1 MPYAQIR
8 AWLAGLELMVPQL
21 TPSAFAALI
30 MLAASLLVFRT
41 FRERY
46 LLVWILGWLVYL
58 AARSVSV
65 SGIPGLSARYTQA
78 AGETGFVL
86 AVSIFAAAILLSVN
100 ARRALLV
107 VLVVGSL
114 AVSAAAVQGVL
125 WPGQVMLRAALEV
138 LYRVITFGAALY
150 LLASIRGKWRVGPVA
165 LAITLMALHLD
176 WGPLANHPAPGADL
190 FIDLL
195 FGLSMLMV
203 VLDQYRDRTLR
214 LAAVT
219 ALTTSIAR
227 AQHPGAMLLSA
238 LEELVRLMNAKA
250 GWFRLLEDGSLR
262 LAQHSGLSE
271 QFLASSQVITLDEAT
286 EKILHTGWPVV
297 QKVNALHPSLR
308 ASVAAEGFHHILL
321 VPIRGKKTILGT
333 LSLGSARARAYSREE
348 LDFLATSANQLGI
361 AAENLRLREQIVR
374 SQRQWI
380 NTFDSI
386 EDMILLHDADHK
398 ILKVNRA
405 LMRRLKLRPAEMVG
419 RLCEDVLPQT
429 TVWKNCPYCS
439 HQEAGFVE
447 QIDPCLGGFS
457 LVSTSSYREHGQ
469 ERRGTIHVIRDTS
482 SRRAAEEKYRMLF
495 EQAQEGVFV
504 AEPGGKL
511 LDCNDAF
518 VRMLGYSSRDELMA
532 LDTDNGVYTSSEQRE
547 SVRRELEARSYVRNF
562 EVALRRKDGTVLNA
576 MESSFATRDAEGRV
590 ERYQGFLLDTSEKRR
605 ADDEIRR
612 RNRELNA
619 LNAIATISTQSFDLD
634 EILNLTLRQVVTLF
648 SSETGSIYLADP
660 GGQVLRRRAGWG
672 HRSEGRARFSELH
685 LPDGFGELIMRSRTE
700 VITPEYLPHIPSV
713 VADFVKADGLRS
725 WVWVILWGKDGPA
738 GVIGVGS
745 REARE
750 FTSSDESL
758 LVAIS
763 RQLAATL
770 EKVRLYEESCRAY
783 ENLRLAQEQLLQSEK
798 MSAVGQLISG
808 VAHELNN
815 PLTAILGYAQL
826 LEGEGLNIRAQDF
839 VSKLFKQAQRTHRVV
854 QNLLSFARQRKPQK
868 SEVDIRRVLDE
879 ALALRDYDF
888 KVNNIRVE
896 REIDDVLPGVIA
908 DPHQVEQV
916 FLNVI
921 NNALDAMLETE
932 NKGILKVRAFASDG
946 QVWAEFHD
954 SGPGIQDPK
963 RIFDPFYTTKA
974 VGKGTGLGLSICYG
988 IVKEH
993 GGEISASNGA
1003 DGGAVIQLR
1012 LPAVGRIAPIE
1023 TPVSAPVRHEGAL
1036 QGRLL
1041 LVEDEEAI
1049 LEFASAVLAGAGAQ
1063 VTASSSVE
1071 DAKSRLEKE
1080 SFDGVIMSGRMPGG
1094 MTVAGMHAW
1103 LAQTRPEL
1111 EHKILFTFAHIT
1123 DEETRSFL
1131 EKNNIPS
1138 LIKPFEIADLIVH
1151 TRSLLRKAQ
1160 AAASV

>member
-1 MPYAQIR
+1 MPFAQVR
-8 AWLAGLELMVPQL
+8 VWLTSLEPLLPQL
-21 TPSAFAALI
+21 TPSAFAAVI

-46 LLVWILGWLVYL
+46 LLVWILGWVVYL
-58 AARSVSV
+58 AARTAS
-65 SGIPGLSARYTQA
+65 SGGMAVLSAHHAQA
-78 AGETGFVL
+78 VGETGFVL
-86 AVSIFAAAILLSVN
+86 AVSLFAAAVLLSVN
-100 ARRALLV
+100 AKRALLA
-107 VLVVGSL
+107 VLFLGSL
-114 AVSAAAVQGVL
+114 AVSAAAMQALL
-125 WPGQVMLRAALEV
+125 WPGQVVLRAALEV
-138 LYRVITFGAALY
+138 LYRVITFGSAFY
-150 LLASIRGKWRVGPVA
+150 LLASIRGKWRLGPVT
-165 LAITLMALHLD
+165 LAATLMALHLD
-176 WGPLANHPAPGADL
+176 WGPLAGHPAPGADL
-190 FIDLL
+190 WVDLL

-219 ALTTSIAR
+219 ALTSSIAR
-227 AQHPGAMLLSA
+227 AQHPGTMLLST

-250 GWFRLLEDGSLR
+250 GWFRLLESGNLR
-262 LAQHSGLSE
+262 LVQQVGVSDEFVRSGE
-271 QFLASSQVITLDEAT
+271 VISLDEAT
-286 EKILHTGWPVV
+286 EKILHTGWPVAQRV
-297 QKVNALHPSLR
+297 GALHPSLR
-308 ASVAAEGFHHILL
+308 GAALAEGFHHILL
-321 VPIRGKKTILGT
+321 VPIRGKKSILGT
-333 LSLGSARARAYSREE
+333 LSLASARARSYSREE
-348 LDFLATSANQLGI
+348 LEFLATSANQLGI

-374 SQRQWI
+374 SQRQWL

-386 EDMILLHDADHK
+386 EDMILLHDANHK
-398 ILKVNRA
+398 ILKVNRS

-419 RLCEDVLPQT
+419 KLCQDVLPKHSE
-429 TVWKNCPYCS
+429 WKDCPYCLKEEKGLS
-439 HQEAGFVE
+439 EHP
-447 QIDPCLGGFS
+447 DPCLGGFS

-482 SRRAAEEKYRMLF
+482 ERRAAEEKYRMLF

-518 VRMLGYSSRDELMA
+518 VRMLGYSSREELMA
-532 LDTDNGVYTSSEQRE
+532 LDMDNGVYTSSEQRE
-547 SVRRELEARSYVRNF
+547 SVRRELEARSHVRNF

-576 MESSFATRDAEGRV
+576 MESSFATRDAQGKV
-590 ERYQGFLLDTSEKRR
+590 ERYQGFLLDTTEKRR

-634 EILNLTLRQVVTLF
+634 EILNMTLRQVVTLF
-648 SSETGSIYLADP
+648 ASETGSIYLADP

-672 HRSEGRARFSELH
+672 HRSEGRARFAELR
-685 LPDGFGELIMRSRTE
+685 LPEGFGELITRSRTE
-700 VITPEYLPHIPSV
+700 VITPDYLPHVPPI
-713 VADFVKADGLRS
+713 VAEFVKADGQRS
-725 WVWVILWGKDGPA
+725 WIWVILWGKDGPA

-750 FTSSDESL
+750 FNSSDESL

-826 LEGEGLNIRAQDF
+826 LEGEGLNERAQDF
-839 VSKLFKQAQRTHRVV
+839 VGKLFKQAQRTHRVV

-868 SEVDIRRVLDE
+868 AEVDLRKVLDE

-888 KVNNIRVE
+888 RISNIRVE
-896 REIDDVLPGVIA
+896 RQIDETLPAVVA

-921 NNALDAMLETE
+921 NNALDAMLETQ
-932 NKGILKVRAFASDG
+932 NKGVLKVRSFASDG
-946 QVWAEFHD
+946 QVWIEFHD
-954 SGPGIQDPK
+954 SGPGIQDAK
-963 RIFDPFYTTKA
+963 KIFDPFYTTKA

-993 GGEISASNGA
+993 GGEITASNSPE
-1003 DGGAVIQLR
+1003 GGAVIQLR
-1012 LPAVGRIAPIE
+1012 LPAVDHAAPAATGPE
-1023 TPVSAPVRHEGAL
+1023 PVRNDAVV
-1036 QGRLL
+1036 QGRVLL
-1041 LVEDEEAI
+1041 AEDEESVR
-1049 LEFASAVLAGAGAQ
+1049 EFVGAVLTGAGAE
-1063 VTASSSVE
+1063 VVAVGNIEEVKT
-1071 DAKSRLEKE
+1071 RLQRE
-1080 SFDGVIMSGRMPGG
+1080 SFDGIIMSGRMPGG

-1103 LAQTRPEL
+1103 LAAQHPGL
-1111 EHKILFTFAHIT
+1111 ERKILFTFAHVA
-1123 DEETRSFL
+1123 DEDTRAFL
-1131 EKNNIPS
+1131 ERNHIPS
-1138 LIKPFEIADLIVH
+1138 LLKPFEIADLIH
-1151 TRSLLRKAQ
+1151 RTRDLLRKAR

>member
-1 MPYAQIR
+1 MPYAEVR
-8 AWLAGLELMVPQL
+8 AWLTGLELLIPQL

-30 MLAASLLVFRT
+30 MLAASVLVFRT

-46 LLVWILGWLVYL
+46 LLVWIVGWVVYL
-58 AARSVSV
+58 AARTAG
-65 SGIPGLSARYTQA
+65 SGGVAGLPLKYSQA
-78 AGETGFVL
+78 IGETGFVL
-86 AVSIFAAAILLSVN
+86 AVSLFAAAILLSVN

-107 VLVVGSL
+107 VLFVGSL
-114 AVSAAAVQGVL
+114 AVSAAAVQATL
-125 WPGQVMLRAALEV
+125 WPGQMVLRASLEI
-138 LYRVITFGAALY
+138 LYRVITFGSAFH
-150 LLASIRGKWRVGPVA
+150 LLALTRGKWRLGPVV

-176 WGPLANHPAPGADL
+176 WGPLAGHPAPAVDVC
-190 FIDLL
+190 IDLL

-214 LAAVT
+214 LVAVT

-227 AQHPGAMLLSA
+227 AQHPGTMLLST
-238 LEELVRLMNAKA
+238 LEELVRLINAKA
-250 GWFRLLEDGSLR
+250 GWFRLLEEGSLR
-262 LAQHSGLSE
+262 LVQHIGVSDE
-271 QFLASSQVITLDEAT
+271 FVRSSSVTTLDEAT

-297 QKVNALHPSLR
+297 QKVGALHPSLR
-308 ASVAAEGFHHILL
+308 GAALAEGFHHILL
-321 VPIRGKKTILGT
+321 VPIRGKKAILGT
-333 LSLGSARARAYSREE
+333 LSLASARARSYSREE
-348 LDFLATSANQLGI
+348 LAFLATSANQVGI

-386 EDMILLHDADHK
+386 EDMILLHDANHK
-398 ILKVNRA
+398 ILKVNRS

-419 RLCEDVLPQT
+419 HLCEEVLPQHSA
-429 TVWKNCPYCS
+429 WKNCPYCL
-439 HQEAGFVE
+439 QVEAGLAE
-447 QIDPCLGGFS
+447 HPDPCLGGFS

-482 SRRAAEEKYRMLF
+482 ARRAAEEKYRMLF

-504 AEPGGKL
+504 ADPKGKL

-532 LDTDNGVYTSSEQRE
+532 LELDHGIYTSSEQRE
-547 SVRRELEARSYVRNF
+547 SVRCELEARSYIRNF

-576 MESSFATRDAEGRV
+576 MESSFATRDAEGRL

-619 LNAIATISTQSFDLD
+619 LNAIAIISTQSFDLD

-672 HRSEGRARFSELH
+672 PRSEGRARFSELR

-700 VITPEYLPHIPSV
+700 VITPEYLPHVPEV
-713 VADFVKADGLRS
+713 VAEFIKADGARS

-750 FTSSDESL
+750 FTTSDESL

-826 LEGEGLNIRAQDF
+826 LEGEGLNERAQDF
-839 VSKLFKQAQRTHRVV
+839 VGKLFKQAQRTHRVV

-868 SEVDIRRVLDE
+868 VEVDIRRVLDE

-888 KVNNIRVE
+888 RVNNVRVE
-896 REIDDVLPGVIA
+896 RQIEETLPAVVA

-921 NNALDAMLETE
+921 NNALDAMLETQ
-932 NKGILKVRAFASDG
+932 NKGVLKVRSFASDG
-946 QVWAEFHD
+946 QVWVEFHD
-954 SGPGIQDPK
+954 SGPGIEDAK
-963 RIFDPFYTTKA
+963 KIFDPFYTTKA

-993 GGEISASNGA
+993 GGEISASNSPE
-1003 DGGAVIQLR
+1003 GGAVIQLR
-1012 LPAVGRIAPIE
+1012 LPAVDR
-1023 TPVSAPVRHEGAL
+1023 VAPVVPEPVRVRHDGAI

-1041 LVEDEEAI
+1041 LAEDEEAVR
-1049 LEFASAVLAGAGAQ
+1049 EFAGAVLAGAGAE
-1063 VTASSSVE
+1063 VISVSNAE
-1071 DAKSRLEKE
+1071 EAKARLQKE
-1080 SFDGVIMSGRMPGG
+1080 SFDGIIMSGRMPGG
-1094 MTVAGMHAW
+1094 MTIAGMHAW
-1103 LAQTRPEL
+1103 LAETHPEL
-1111 EHKILFTFAHIT
+1111 EHKILFTFAHLA
-1123 DEETRSFL
+1123 DEETRAFL
-1131 EKNNIPS
+1131 EKNKIPS
-1138 LIKPFEIADLIVH
+1138 LLKPFEIADLINH
-1151 TRSLLRKAQ
+1151 TRSLLRKAR
-1160 AAASV
+1160 ATASV

>member
-1 MPYAQIR
+1 MR
-8 AWLAGLELMVPQL
+8 AWLTGLEPLVPQL

-30 MLAASLLVFRT
+30 MLAASLLIFRT

-46 LLVWILGWLVYL
+46 LLVWIFGWVVYL
-58 AARSVSV
+58 AARTAA
-65 SGIPGLSARYTQA
+65 SGGMAVLPLRYSQA
-78 AGETGFVL
+78 VGETGFVL
-86 AVSIFAAAILLSVN
+86 AVSIFAAAILISVN
-100 ARRALLV
+100 AKRALLV
-107 VLVVGSL
+107 VLFVGSL
-114 AVSAAAVQGVL
+114 AVSAAAVQAVL
-125 WPGQVMLRAALEV
+125 WPGQMVLRASLEV
-138 LYRVITFGAALY
+138 LYRVITFGSAFY
-150 LLASIRGKWRVGPVA
+150 LLASIRGKWRVGPISLA
-165 LAITLMALHLD
+165 LSLMALHLD
-176 WGPLANHPAPGADL
+176 WGPLAGHPVPGVDL
-190 FIDLL
+190 FIDLV

-219 ALTTSIAR
+219 ALTSSIAR
-227 AQHPGAMLLSA
+227 AQHPGTMLLST
-238 LEELVRLMNAKA
+238 LDELVRLMNAKG
-250 GWFRLLEDGSLR
+250 GWFRLLENGNLR
-262 LAQHSGLSE
+262 LVQQVGVSEAFAQN
-271 QFLASSQVITLDEAT
+271 SQITTLDEAT
-286 EKILHTGWPVV
+286 EKILHTGWPVPQRV
-297 QKVNALHPSLR
+297 ATLHPSLR
-308 ASVAAEGFHHILL
+308 GPALAEGFHHILL

-333 LSLGSARARAYSREE
+333 LSLASKRARSYSREE
-348 LDFLATSANQLGI
+348 LEFLSTSANQLGI

-374 SQRQWI
+374 SQRQWL

-386 EDMILLHDADHK
+386 EDMILLHDANHK

-419 RLCEDVLPQT
+419 KLCEEVLPHHSE
-429 TVWKNCPYCS
+429 WKNCPYCLEDEKGLS
-439 HQEAGFVE
+439 EHP
-447 QIDPCLGGFS
+447 DPCLGGFS

-482 SRRAAEEKYRMLF
+482 ARRAAEEKYRMLF

-504 AEPGGKL
+504 ADPKGKL

-532 LDTDNGVYTSSEQRE
+532 LHMDNGVYTSTEQRE
-547 SVRRELEARSYVRNF
+547 SIRLELEARSYVRNF

-576 MESSFATRDAEGRV
+576 MESSFATRDAEGRL
-590 ERYQGFLLDTSEKRR
+590 ERYQGFLMDTSEKRR

-648 SSETGSIYLADP
+648 SSETGSIYLADT

-672 HRSEGRARFSELH
+672 HRSEGRARFSELR
-685 LPDGFGELIMRSRTE
+685 LPDGFGELITRSRTE
-700 VITPEYLPHIPSV
+700 VITPDYLPHIPEV

-750 FTSSDESL
+750 FNASDESL
-758 LVAIS
+758 LVAIA

-826 LEGEGLNIRAQDF
+826 LEGEGLNERAQDF
-839 VSKLFKQAQRTHRVV
+839 VGKLFKQAQRTHRVV

-868 SEVDIRRVLDE
+868 AEVDLRKVLDE

-888 KVNNIRVE
+888 RVNNIRVE
-896 REIDDVLPGVIA
+896 RQIDETLPAVVA
-908 DPHQVEQV
+908 DPHQIEQV
-916 FLNVI
+916 FLNII
-921 NNALDAMLETE
+921 NNALDAMLETQ
-932 NKGILKVRAFASDG
+932 NKGVLKVRSFTSDSR
-946 QVWAEFHD
+946 VWIEFHD
-954 SGPGIQDPK
+954 SGPGIQDAK
-963 RIFDPFYTTKA
+963 KIFDPFYTTKA

-993 GGEISASNGA
+993 GGEISASNSPE
-1003 DGGAVIQLR
+1003 GGAVIQLR
-1012 LPAVGRIAPIE
+1012 LPAVDRAVVA
-1023 TPVSAPVRHEGAL
+1023 VSGAAPVRNDGVV

-1041 LVEDEEAI
+1041 FAEDEEAVR
-1049 LEFASAVLAGAGAQ
+1049 EFASAVLAGAGAEV
-1063 VTASSSVE
+1063 VTVGNAE
-1071 DAKSRLEKE
+1071 EAKARLQRE
-1080 SFDGVIMSGRMPGG
+1080 SFDAIIMSGRMPGG
-1094 MTVAGMHAW
+1094 TT
-1103 LAQTRPEL
+1103 LASMYEWISQRHPEL
-1111 EHKILFTFAHIT
+1111 AHKILFTFAHVA
-1123 DEETRSFL
+1123 DEETRAFL
-1131 EKNNIPS
+1131 ERNNIPS
-1138 LIKPFEIADLIVH
+1138 LLKPFEIADLLNN
-1151 TRSLLRKAQ
+1151 TRNLLRKTR
-1160 AAASV
+1160 AAAAV

>member
-1 MPYAQIR
+1 MPYAQVR
-8 AWLAGLELMVPQL
+8 AWLTGLELMVPQL
-21 TPSAFAALI
+21 TPSAFAAFI

-46 LLVWILGWLVYL
+46 LLVWIVGWTVYL
-58 AARSVSV
+58 GARTAG
-65 SGIPGLSARYTQA
+65 SGAIPELNSRYAQA
-78 AGETGFVL
+78 LGETGFVL
-86 AVSIFAAAILLSVN
+86 AVSIFAAAILLSVH
-100 ARRALLV
+100 ARRALLA
-107 VLVVGSL
+107 LVFVGSL
-114 AVSAAAVQGVL
+114 AVSATAMQSLL
-125 WPGQVMLRAALEV
+125 WPGQEALRAALEV
-138 LYRVITFGAALY
+138 LYRVITFGAALT
-150 LLASIRGKWRVGPVA
+150 LLASIRGKWRGGPVVLA
-165 LAITLMALHLD
+165 LSLMALHLD
-176 WGPLANHPAPGADL
+176 WGPLADHAAPGADL

-195 FGLSMLMV
+195 LGLSMLMI

-227 AQHPGAMLLSA
+227 AQQPGAMLLST
-238 LEELVRLMNAKA
+238 LEELVRLMNAKG
-250 GWFRLLEDGSLR
+250 GWYRLLDDTTLR
-262 LAQHSGLSE
+262 LAQHCGVSD
-271 QFLASSQVITLDEAT
+271 QFAESSQVITLDEAT
-286 EKILHTGWPVV
+286 EKILHKGWPVV
-297 QKVNALHPSLR
+297 QRVSTLHPSLR
-308 ASVAAEGFHHILL
+308 GAAQAEGFTQILL
-321 VPIRGKKTILGT
+321 VPIRGKKTITGT
-333 LSLGSARARAYSREE
+333 LSLGSTRARSYSREE

-419 RLCEDVLPQT
+419 HQCDEVLPKHSA
-429 TVWKNCPYCS
+429 WKNCPYCL
-439 HQEAGFVE
+439 QEEASLAE
-447 QIDPCLGGFS
+447 HADPCLGGVS

-482 SRRAAEEKYRMLF
+482 SRRAAEEKYRLLF

-504 AEPGGKL
+504 ADPQGKL

-518 VRMLGYSSRDELMA
+518 VRMLGYASRDELMA
-532 LDTDNGVYTSSEQRE
+532 LDMDNGVYTSAEQRE
-547 SVRRELEARSYVRNF
+547 SVRRELEANSHVRNF

-576 MESSFATRDAEGRV
+576 MESSFATRDSEGRV

-605 ADDEIRR
+605 AEDEIRR

-619 LNAIATISTQSFDLD
+619 LNAIATVATRSFDLD
-634 EILNLTLRQVVTLF
+634 EILNLTLRQVVNLF

-660 GGQVLRRRAGWG
+660 GGQVLRRRADWG
-672 HRSEGRARFSELH
+672 HRSEGRTRFSELH
-685 LPDGFGELIMRSRTE
+685 LPDGFGELITRSRTE
-700 VITPEYLPHIPSV
+700 VITPEYLPHVPPV

-783 ENLRLAQEQLLQSEK
+783 EDLRLAQEQLLQSEK

-826 LEGEGLNIRAQDF
+826 LEGEGLNQRAQDF

-868 SEVDIRRVLDE
+868 SEVDIRKVLDE

-896 REIDDVLPGVIA
+896 REIDESLPAVIA

-932 NKGILKVRAFASDG
+932 NKGVLKVRAFASDG

-954 SGPGIQDPK
+954 SGPGIQDAK
-963 RIFDPFYTTKA
+963 KIFDPFYTTKA

-993 GGEISASNGA
+993 GGEITASNSPN
-1003 DGGAVIQLR
+1003 GGAVLQLR
-1012 LPAVGRIAPIE
+1012 LPAVGRVAAVE
-1023 TPVSAPVRHEGAL
+1023 AVSTTPARHEGAI

-1041 LVEDEEAI
+1041 FVEDEEAI
-1049 LEFASAVLAGAGAQ
+1049 LEFASAVLSGAGAE
-1063 VTASSSVE
+1063 VVGVGNTE
-1071 DAKSRLEKE
+1071 EAKTRLQKE

-1094 MTVAGMHAW
+1094 TTVAEMHAW
-1103 LAQTRPEL
+1103 LAQARPEL
-1111 EHKILFTFAHIT
+1111 EHKILFTFAHMA
-1123 DEETRSFL
+1123 DEGTRAFL

-1138 LIKPFEIADLIVH
+1138 LLKPFEIADLIVH
-1151 TRSLLRKAQ
+1151 TRTLLRKAH
-1160 AAASV
+1160 AAVSA

>member
-1 MPYAQIR
+1 MPLAHMR
-8 AWLAGLELMVPQL
+8 AWLTGLEPLVPQL

-30 MLAASLLVFRT
+30 MLAASLLIFRT

-46 LLVWILGWLVYL
+46 LLVWIFGWVVYL
-58 AARSVSV
+58 AARTAGSGGMAVLPLRYSQAVS
-65 SGIPGLSARYTQA
+65 
-78 AGETGFVL
+78 ETGFVL

-107 VLVVGSL
+107 VLFVGSL
-114 AVSAAAVQGVL
+114 AVSAAAVQAVL
-125 WPGQVMLRAALEV
+125 WPGQVILRASLEV
-138 LYRVITFGAALY
+138 LYRFITFGSAFY
-150 LLASIRGKWRVGPVA
+150 LLASIRGKWRMGPILLA
-165 LAITLMALHLD
+165 LSLMTLHLD
-176 WGPLANHPAPGADL
+176 WGPLANHPAPGIDL
-190 FIDLL
+190 FIDLT

-219 ALTTSIAR
+219 ALTSSIAR
-227 AQHPGAMLLSA
+227 AQHPGAMLLST
-238 LEELVRLMNAKA
+238 LDELVRLMNAKA
-250 GWFRLLEDGSLR
+250 GWFRLLENGSLR
-262 LAQHSGLSE
+262 LVQQVGVSETFAQN
-271 QFLASSQVITLDEAT
+271 SQITTLDEAT
-286 EKILHTGWPVV
+286 EKILHTGWPVA
-297 QKVNALHPSLR
+297 QRAATLHPSLR
-308 ASVAAEGFHHILL
+308 GPALAEGFHHILL

-333 LSLGSARARAYSREE
+333 LSLASKRARSYSREE
-348 LDFLATSANQLGI
+348 LEFLSTSANQLGI

-374 SQRQWI
+374 SQRQWL

-386 EDMILLHDADHK
+386 EDMILLHDANHK

-419 RLCEDVLPQT
+419 KLCEEVLPHHSE
-429 TVWKNCPYCS
+429 WKDCPYCLEDEKGLS
-439 HQEAGFVE
+439 EHP
-447 QIDPCLGGFS
+447 DKCLGGFS

-482 SRRAAEEKYRMLF
+482 ARRAAEEKYRMLF

-504 AEPGGKL
+504 ADPKGKL

-532 LDTDNGVYTSSEQRE
+532 LHMDNGVYTSTEQRE
-547 SVRRELEARSYVRNF
+547 AIRLELEARSYVRNF

-576 MESSFATRDAEGRV
+576 MESSFATRDSEGHL
-590 ERYQGFLLDTSEKRR
+590 ERYQGFLMDTTEKRR

-660 GGQVLRRRAGWG
+660 GGQILRRRAGWG
-672 HRSEGRARFSELH
+672 HRSEGRARFSELR
-685 LPDGFGELIMRSRTE
+685 LPDGFGELITRSRTE
-700 VITPEYLPHIPSV
+700 VITPDYLPHIPEV

-750 FTSSDESL
+750 FNSSDESL
-758 LVAIS
+758 LVAIA

-826 LEGEGLNIRAQDF
+826 LEGEGLNERAQDF

-868 SEVDIRRVLDE
+868 AEVDLRRVLDE

-888 KVNNIRVE
+888 RVNNIRVE
-896 REIDDVLPGVIA
+896 RQIDETLPAVVA
-908 DPHQVEQV
+908 DSHQIEQV
-916 FLNVI
+916 FLNII
-921 NNALDAMLETE
+921 NNALDAMLETQ
-932 NKGILKVRAFASDG
+932 NKGILKVRSFASDNR
-946 QVWAEFHD
+946 VWIEFHD
-954 SGPGIQDPK
+954 SGPGIQDAK
-963 RIFDPFYTTKA
+963 KIFDPFYTTKA

-993 GGEISASNGA
+993 GGEINASNSPE
-1003 DGGAVIQLR
+1003 GGAVIQLR
-1012 LPAVGRIAPIE
+1012 LPAVDRAAPALAN
-1023 TPVSAPVRHEGAL
+1023 VAPVRNDGVV
-1036 QGRLL
+1036 QGRILL
-1041 LVEDEEAI
+1041 AEDEEAVR
-1049 LEFASAVLAGAGAQ
+1049 EFASAVLAGAGAD
-1063 VTASSSVE
+1063 VVAVSNADE
-1071 DAKSRLEKE
+1071 AKARLQRE

-1094 MTVAGMHAW
+1094 MTVASMHEW
-1103 LAQTRPEL
+1103 ISQKHPEL
-1111 EHKILFTFAHIT
+1111 EHRILFTFAHVA
-1123 DEETRSFL
+1123 DEETRAFL

-1138 LIKPFEIADLIVH
+1138 LLKPFEIADLLNN
-1151 TRSLLRKAQ
+1151 TRNLLRKAR
-1160 AAASV
+1160 AATAV

>member
-1 MPYAQIR
+1 MPYAHVR
-8 AWLAGLELMVPQL
+8 AWLTGLELLVPQL

-46 LLVWILGWLVYL
+46 LLVWIVGWMVYL
-58 AARSVSV
+58 VAHTAG
-65 SGIPGLSARYTQA
+65 SGGIAGLAPRYSEA
-78 AGETGFVL
+78 IAETGFVL
-86 AVSIFAAAILLSVN
+86 AVSIFAAAILISVN
-100 ARRALLV
+100 AKRALLV
-107 VLVVGSL
+107 VLFVGSL
-114 AVSAAAVQGVL
+114 AVSAAAVQAL
-125 WPGQVMLRAALEV
+125 FLPGQVAMRAALEV
-138 LYRVITFGAALY
+138 LYRVITFGAAIY
-150 LLASIRGKWRVGPVA
+150 LLASIRGKWRIGPVA
-165 LAITLMALHLD
+165 LAVSLMALHLD
-176 WGPLANHPAPGADL
+176 WGPLAGHPAPGADL

-219 ALTTSIAR
+219 ALTSSIAR
-227 AQHPGAMLLSA
+227 AQHPGTMLLST
-238 LEELVRLMNAKA
+238 LEELVRLMNAKG
-250 GWFRLLEDGSLR
+250 GWFRLLEGGSLR
-262 LAQHSGLSE
+262 LVQQVGVSDEFVRTSA
-271 QFLASSQVITLDEAT
+271 VITLDEAT
-286 EKILHTGWPVV
+286 EKILHSGWPVA
-297 QKVNALHPSLR
+297 QRIASLHPSLR
-308 ASVAAEGFHHILL
+308 GSALAEGFHHILL

-333 LSLGSARARAYSREE
+333 LSLASARPRSYSREE
-348 LDFLATSANQLGI
+348 LEFLATSANQLGI

-374 SQRQWI
+374 SQRQWL

-386 EDMILLHDADHK
+386 EDMILLHDANHK

-405 LMRRLKLRPAEMVG
+405 LMKRLKLRPAEMVG
-419 RLCEDVLPQT
+419 HLCEEVLPKRSEWT
-429 TVWKNCPYCS
+429 NCPYCLKD
-439 HQEAGFVE
+439 EASLAE
-447 QIDPCLGGFS
+447 HPDPCLGGFS

-482 SRRAAEEKYRMLF
+482 ARRAAEEKYRMLF

-504 AEPGGKL
+504 ADPKGKL
-511 LDCNDAF
+511 MDCNDAF

-532 LDTDNGVYTSSEQRE
+532 LDLDNGVYTSSEQRE
-547 SVRRELEARSYVRNF
+547 LVRSELEARSYVRNF

-576 MESSFATRDAEGRV
+576 MESSFATRDADGHV

-634 EILNLTLRQVVTLF
+634 EILNLTLRQVVSLF

-660 GGQVLRRRAGWG
+660 GGQILRRRAGWG
-672 HRSEGRARFSELH
+672 QRTEGRARFSELR
-685 LPDGFGELIMRSRTE
+685 LPDGFGELITRSRTE
-700 VITPEYLPHIPSV
+700 VITPEYLPHVPPV
-713 VADFVKADGLRS
+713 VAEFVKADGLRS
-725 WVWVILWGKDGPA
+725 WIWVILWGKDGPA

-750 FTSSDESL
+750 FNASDESL
-758 LVAIS
+758 LVAIA

-770 EKVRLYEESCRAY
+770 EKVRLYEESCKAY

-826 LEGEGLNIRAQDF
+826 LEGEGLNERAQDF

-868 SEVDIRRVLDE
+868 VEVDLRRVLDE

-888 KVNNIRVE
+888 RVNNIRVE
-896 REIDDVLPGVIA
+896 REIGEALPAVVA

-916 FLNVI
+916 FLNII
-921 NNALDAMLETE
+921 NNALDAMLEVQ
-932 NKGILKVRAFASDG
+932 NKGVLKVRSFSSDG
-946 QVWAEFHD
+946 QVWVEFHD
-954 SGPGIQDPK
+954 SGPGIQDAK
-963 RIFDPFYTTKA
+963 KIFDPFYTTKA

-993 GGEISASNGA
+993 GGEINASNSP

-1012 LPAVGRIAPIE
+1012 LPAVDRAAPVV
-1023 TPVSAPVRHEGAL
+1023 TGQTPVRHDGVI

-1041 LVEDEEAI
+1041 LAEDEEAVR
-1049 LEFASAVLAGAGAQ
+1049 EFASAVLIGAGAD
-1063 VTASSSVE
+1063 VVAVGNIE
-1071 DAKSRLEKE
+1071 EAKSRLQKE
-1080 SFDGVIMSGRMPGG
+1080 SFDAVIMSGRMPGG

-1103 LAQTRPEL
+1103 LAEKHPEM
-1111 EHKILFTFAHIT
+1111 EHRILFTFAHVA
-1123 DEETRSFL
+1123 DEETRAFL
-1131 EKNNIPS
+1131 EKHQIPS
-1138 LIKPFEIADLIVH
+1138 LLKPFEIADLIANS
-1151 TRSLLRKAQ
+1151 RNLLRKAR
-1160 AAASV
+1160 AAAV